1 MKKFYLFLLCV
12 LACSCTK
19 ENIEDTLPVN
29 ISFKYNI
36 ESGSMYNTR
45 SISNIISQLPVK
57 TQYYLRL
64 ESSKC
69 RYLFNVDF
77 NRDTVFTIQPG
88 TYHVTSTR
96 NNKLYELDIFSK
108 CNLMIDTYITVT
120 NEPKCF
126 FLPAKY
132 DCSIIIADILETDY
146 IEFSYRPNVENYP
159 TFRHEG
165 YILHIVK
172 RDPVICNRISAT
184 LFPKDSKYEKTS
196 INIDNIEL
204 GKYYILHP
212 NKSNYGNGFGLTVE
226 DFIEGTL

>member
-45 SISNIISQLPVK
+45 SISNIISQLPVE

-77 NRDTVFTIQPG
+77 NRD
-88 TYHVTSTR
+88 
-96 NNKLYELDIFSK
+96 
-108 CNLMIDTYITVT
+108 
-120 NEPKCF
+120 
-126 FLPAKY
+126 
-132 DCSIIIADILETDY
+132 
-146 IEFSYRPNVENYP
+146 
-159 TFRHEG
+159 
-165 YILHIVK
+165 
-172 RDPVICNRISAT
+172 PVICNLISAT